1 VGGSG
6 AGTYT
11 TRIPAVD
18 SLSNFCYSSL
28 SNLRTIGGSPIL
40 RRVLEDF
47 DADGDGAVSLGE
59 ALIKQFD
66 FTQDG
71 VLGEEH
77 IWGSLL

>member
-1 VGGSG
+1 
-6 AGTYT
+6 
-11 TRIPAVD
+11 
-18 SLSNFCYSSL
+18 
-28 SNLRTIGGSPIL
+28 
-40 RRVLEDF
+40 VLEDF